1 MCRSEPVAMPASA
14 ATLRTLAASMPPRRI
29 RRRAASRAWAFHSSA
44 VSRGRGL
51 RGSAFTVI
59 DLRTGGQPSLVHGVA
74 ALYLGF
80 SVVFGKRLVAWADR
94 MYRRKVRGE
103 YVAEPD
109 VGSKLRKEWVDFGL
123 AVVAAGIAAV
133 VLEVC
138 VFAVG
143 GGVETQSLRDWH
155 PRLGKILAIWF
166 IIGPLWVM
174 LSPRERRSAE
184 IG

>member
-1 MCRSEPVAMPASA
+1 M
-14 ATLRTLAASMPPRRI
+14 
-29 RRRAASRAWAFHSSA
+29 
-44 VSRGRGL
+44 
-51 RGSAFTVI
+51 
-59 DLRTGGQPSLVHGVA
+59 
-74 ALYLGF
+74 
-80 SVVFGKRLVAWADR
+80 VFGKRSVAWADR

-103 YVAEPD
+103 DVAEPD

-155 PRLGKILAIWF
+155 PRLGMILAIWF
-166 IIGPLWVM
+166 ITGPLWVM

-184 IG
+184 VG